1 MRYVNQE
8 YYPIVRQRL
17 NINPININKN
27 SIQGDNNCLF
37 RRISRFIYWIEEL
50 HYCVRREIYNESV
63 NRINIYPDIT
73 MFSELGPLPI
83 REYIDHIKEN
93 GFFGGE
99 LEISLASS
107 IYNINIVTYNHIIR
121 NDIIYG
127 FNNINYYNNND
138 NNEQRHLM
146 ILLNYENSHFSLGYV
161 NNAKPID
168 LNFDIPE
175 EFIEIRINKDNIG
188 KQI

>member
-1 MRYVNQE
+1 M
-8 YYPIVRQRL
+8 
-17 NINPININKN
+17 
-27 SIQGDNNCLF
+27 D
-37 RRISRFIYWIEEL
+37 
-50 HYCVRREIYNESV
+50 
-63 NRINIYPDIT
+63 
-73 MFSELGPLPI
+73 SELGPLSI
-83 REYIDHIKEN
+83 REYIDNIK
-93 GFFGGE
+93 GKGIFGGE

-138 NNEQRHLM
+138 NNKQRHLM
-146 ILLNYENSHFSLGYV
+146 ILLNYENVHFSLDYI